1 MATSAPRFRFSFYGR
16 DSNPST
22 SHGVAPG
29 RPAGCALAW
38 LFLNLRGVRSM
49 RRRDVLQ
56 LLAFFAAMPATS
68 LARAQSAY
76 PSRPIRLIIP
86 RAAGGVLDVV
96 GRDWAEW
103 LRAHKGFSFVAEN
116 QGGGGGKL
124 GTNLVAHA
132 TPDGYTLLL
141 GSTSDLVLNPVLTI
155 NPTFDPQKD
164 FVSIAGIA
172 ISVAAIIV
180 HPSVPAKNLKELAA
194 YVKANS
200 GKLSYGSAGTG
211 TMSHLCGELYKKL
224 AGLPDLVHVPY
235 KGAAA
240 GYADLIAGHVPIMA
254 INVTPTMLAMHRE
267 GRVRILAVA
276 TEHRIDAGPDIPTAA
291 EEGYPDLVAQLF
303 VGVFAPAGTPPM
315 AVQTL
320 AKGTREALEDK
331 DFRAKLDVAGFTP
344 VRDFGPEKTTRYLKQ
359 EAVRWTPILESA
371 GLKKE

>member
-1 MATSAPRFRFSFYGR
+1 VQLVAILSALPLATR
-16 DSNPST
+16 
-22 SHGVAPG
+22 
-29 RPAGCALAW
+29 
-38 LFLNLRGVRSM
+38 
-49 RRRDVLQ
+49 
-56 LLAFFAAMPATS
+56 
-68 LARAQSAY
+68 ARAQAAY
-76 PSRPIRLIIP
+76 PNRPIRLIIP

-124 GTNLVAHA
+124 GTAFVAHA
-132 TPDGYTLLL
+132 APDGYTLLL
-141 GSTSDLVLNPVLTI
+141 GSTSDLVLNPALTI

-172 ISVAAIIV
+172 NSVAAIIV

-194 YVKANS
+194 YVKSNS

-240 GYADLIAGHVPIMA
+240 GYADLLAGHIPIMA
-254 INVTPTMLAMHRE
+254 INITPTMLAMHKE
-267 GRVRILAVA
+267 NRVRILAVA
-276 TEHRIDAGPDIPTAA
+276 TDKRIDAAPEIPTAA
-291 EEGYPDLVAQLF
+291 EEGYPDLIAQLF
-303 VGVFAPAGTPPM
+303 VGVFAPAGTPAS

-320 AKGTREALEDK
+320 ANGTREALEDK

-344 VRDFGPEKTTRYLKQ
+344 VRDFGPEKTTRYLK
-359 EAVRWTPILESA
+359 EEVVRWTPILESA

>member
-1 MATSAPRFRFSFYGR
+1 M
-16 DSNPST
+16 
-22 SHGVAPG
+22 H
-29 RPAGCALAW
+29 
-38 LFLNLRGVRSM
+38 
-49 RRRDVLQ
+49 RRDVFQ
-56 LLAFFAAMPATS
+56 LLAFLSAAPLATA
-68 LARAQSAY
+68 ARAQAAY
-76 PSRPIRLIIP
+76 PNRSIRLIIP

-141 GSTSDLVLNPVLTI
+141 GSTSDLVLNPALTI

-172 ISVAAIIV
+172 ISVAAVIV

-194 YVKANS
+194 YVKSNS

-240 GYADLIAGHVPIMA
+240 GYADLLAAHIPIMA
-254 INVTPTMLAMHRE
+254 INITPTMLAMHKDN
-267 GRVRILAVA
+267 RVRILAVA
-276 TEHRIDAGPDIPTAA
+276 TDKRIDAAPEIPTAA
-291 EEGYPDLVAQLF
+291 EQGYPDLIAQLF
-303 VGVFAPAGTPPM
+303 VGVFAPAGTPAA

-320 AKGTREALEDK
+320 AQGTREALDDA

-344 VRDFGPEKTTRYLKQ
+344 VRDFGPEKTARYLK
-359 EAVRWTPILESA
+359 EEVVRWTPVLESA